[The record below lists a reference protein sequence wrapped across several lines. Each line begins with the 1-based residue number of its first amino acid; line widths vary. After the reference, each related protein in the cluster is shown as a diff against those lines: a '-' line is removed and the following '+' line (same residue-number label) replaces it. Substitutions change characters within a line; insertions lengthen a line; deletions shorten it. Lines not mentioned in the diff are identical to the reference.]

1 MIINSSSLLI
11 CGSSRHSELHG
22 VWSVTLGEGESGTEV
37 FSEHLVSFQGRGEGT
52 VDIFLELLSGVGG
65 GALWS
70 VLGEELLGSSS
81 LLGGLLLESLVGDGV
96 SLDALEVD
104 LGAGGDRVD
113 LVDSLDWDAV
123 DLVWAG
129 NAKETRLELLEAD
142 DSLSSESA

>member
-1 MIINSSSLLI
+1 VIINSSSLLI